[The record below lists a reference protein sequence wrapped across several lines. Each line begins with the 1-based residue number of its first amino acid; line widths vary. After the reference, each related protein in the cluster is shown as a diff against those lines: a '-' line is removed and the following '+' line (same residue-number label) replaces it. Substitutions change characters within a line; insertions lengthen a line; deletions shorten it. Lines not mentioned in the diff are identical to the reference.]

1 LRAAA
6 VTFEARW
13 KSEPPIGADGLPDEA
28 ASLVTAAVTVA
39 DGYDDP
45 SAADALEAVI
55 RALDVLASLPSG
67 SPCEWSKTAASRR
80 TYCAL
85 SSAFYPTKRGTR
97 RENHGT
103 SDVKVQTF
111 RRARPWMFLRR
122 LRLANARRSSSS

>member
-1 LRAAA
+1 MTETRAGDKPTAWEEVRTRTTSTRVDTARASPRLHDAGYARSPLACRHHSISRFHTCPLPTRSQASALRAAA

-55 RALDVLASLPSG
+55 
-67 SPCEWSKTAASRR
+67 
-80 TYCAL
+80 
-85 SSAFYPTKRGTR
+85 
-97 RENHGT
+97 
-103 SDVKVQTF
+103 
-111 RRARPWMFLRR
+111 
-122 LRLANARRSSSS
+122 